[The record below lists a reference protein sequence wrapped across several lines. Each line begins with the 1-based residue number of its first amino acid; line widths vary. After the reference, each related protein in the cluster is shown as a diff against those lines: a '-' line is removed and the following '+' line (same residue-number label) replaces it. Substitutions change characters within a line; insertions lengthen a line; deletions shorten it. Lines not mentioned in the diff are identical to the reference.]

1 MAGTRELPR
10 GTVTFLFSDIEGST
24 KLLKQLGRERYGE
37 LLARHNELLR
47 EAFAEHEGIEID
59 RQGDAFFF
67 VFRSAGAAVHA
78 AAAAQ
83 RAMHNHEWPVD
94 GAVRVR
100 IGLHTGEASVSGEGY
115 VGFAVHQAA
124 RIGDLGHGGQILV
137 SRTTAALVEHDL
149 PSEMRVRD
157 LGEARV
163 PGLDRPEAIFQLVC
177 DGLPDRFPAL
187 GTRRP
192 SAAAPLPQ
200 GPTLLEREGELAALH
215 AYVDSATAGAG
226 RLVAIEGRAGIG
238 KTRLILEARS
248 IATQA
253 GVAVIAARGGELEQ
267 EFAYGIVRQLFEP
280 VLAAATSSDR
290 AELLTGAAAITN
302 GLFTHVQPASVE
314 DDDSDVS
321 FAMLHGLYWLAA
333 NLALRRPT
341 LIAIDDLH
349 WADSPSLRWVSHLQR
364 RLEGLPLLVVVA
376 TRPPEQ
382 SVHEARV
389 TEILTDPAAAVVR
402 PTALG
407 VASVGLIAR
416 ELFGREADEAFVRA
430 CWTATGGTPLFVEAL
445 LDTIKREGLEPTAD
459 NADRVAEIGPEP
471 VSRAVSMRLAR
482 LPSEATV
489 LVRAVAVL
497 GRRVELRHAGAL
509 AGLERDVAGHAAT
522 TLARADLLNFEMP
535 LEFTHPVVRTAVY
548 EDMTGAERIAAHR
561 RAATILAEAGAEPEH
576 VAVHLEQSIPN
587 GDPFVVDTLQKAAQ
601 RALQRGSSDVAVSL
615 LRRALAE
622 PPTEQQ
628 YGEVVRALGMAERLL
643 DNNEAILYLTKA
655 FEVIPEPKRRARIGI
670 ELGRCLVR
678 GNRHEDAIGAFR
690 AARDELGDA
699 DPDLTESITSE
710 LINAAWWYPE
720 HVDVAVCELANVDPD
735 ALHGGIGSDLLRATL
750 GYWSARRGE
759 SRDRALEL
767 VRAAL
772 APQRIDLLGTR
783 ALPLATFTLT
793 LAGYPDEALAV
804 YDRVLRA
811 AYARGDNVLASS
823 SALFRA
829 YTQLRRGELGA
840 VKSDL
845 LRFSELEGY
854 ETTDLYSYGFR
865 AELAIEKGDLEKA
878 EAAIAE
884 SRLPEPIAANGHLA
898 GFQVARARLRMEQ
911 HRHED
916 AIREL
921 RSLGENMKEL
931 QIASSAFYD
940 WRPYLAL
947 ALHGAGR
954 RDEALP
960 VALDALDVARTW
972 GAPQSIGIALRV
984 LGLVEGGASGDKLLH
999 ESVEALES
1007 SQWRLEYAK
1016 SLVELGAALRRGNKR
1031 SDARE
1036 YLRNGLE
1043 LAHRLGAAALE
1054 ERAQTELA
1062 ATGARPRRLMLSGL
1076 ESLTPS
1082 ERRVAELA
1090 ADNLTNKDI
1099 AQALFV
1105 TPKTVEVHLSSVYRK
1120 LQITSRAQLPEALGV
1135 S

>member
-1 MAGTRELPR
+1 VLSGTAGLAERLFGDEELT
-10 GTVTFLFSDIEGST
+10 GDSSGDIS
-24 KLLKQLGRERYGE
+24 
-37 LLARHNELLR
+37 
-47 EAFAEHEGIEID
+47 
-59 RQGDAFFF
+59 
-67 VFRSAGAAVHA
+67 
-78 AAAAQ
+78 
-83 RAMHNHEWPVD
+83 
-94 GAVRVR
+94 
-100 IGLHTGEASVSGEGY
+100 
-115 VGFAVHQAA
+115 FAV
-124 RIGDLGHGGQILV
+124 
-137 SRTTAALVEHDL
+137 
-149 PSEMRVRD
+149 
-157 LGEARV
+157 
-163 PGLDRPEAIFQLVC
+163 
-177 DGLPDRFPAL
+177 
-187 GTRRP
+187 
-192 SAAAPLPQ
+192 
-200 GPTLLEREGELAALH
+200 
-215 AYVDSATAGAG
+215 
-226 RLVAIEGRAGIG
+226 
-238 KTRLILEARS
+238 
-248 IATQA
+248 
-253 GVAVIAARGGELEQ
+253 
-267 EFAYGIVRQLFEP
+267 
-280 VLAAATSSDR
+280 
-290 AELLTGAAAITN
+290 
-302 GLFTHVQPASVE
+302 
-314 DDDSDVS
+314 
-321 FAMLHGLYWLAA
+321 LHGLYWLAA

-341 LIAIDDLH
+341 VIAIDDLH

-364 RLEGLPLLVVVA
+364 RLEGLPLLVIVA

-389 TEILTDPAAAVVR
+389 TEILADPAAAVVR

-407 VASVGLIAR
+407 AASVGLMAR
-416 ELFGREADEAFVRA
+416 ELFGREADEAFVKA

-445 LDTIKREGLEPTAD
+445 FDTIKREGLEPIAA
-459 NADRVAEIGPEP
+459 NAHRVQEIGPEP
-471 VSRAVSMRLAR
+471 VARAVSMRLAR

-497 GRRVELRHAGAL
+497 GRRVELRHAAAL
-509 AGLERDVAGHAAT
+509 ASLERDVAGHAAT

-535 LEFTHPVVRTAVY
+535 LEFTHPVVRSAVY

-561 RAATILAEAGAEPEH
+561 RAATVLAEAGAEPEH

-587 GDPFVVDTLQKAAQ
+587 ADAFVVDTLQKAAQ

-622 PPTEQQ
+622 PPSEEQ
-628 YGEVVRALGMAERLL
+628 YGDVVRALGMAERML

-655 FEVIPEPKRRARIGI
+655 FEVIAEPKRRARVGI
-670 ELGRCLVR
+670 ELGRCFVR

-690 AARDELGDA
+690 AAREELGET

-720 HVDVAVCELANVDPD
+720 HVDVAVSELARIDLD
-735 ALHGGIGSDLLRATL
+735 ALHGGIGADLLRATL
-750 GYWSARRGE
+750 GYWTARSCE
-759 SRDRALEL
+759 SRERALEL
-767 VRAAL
+767 IRAAL

-793 LAGYPDEALAV
+793 TAGYPDESLAV

-829 YTQLRRGELGA
+829 YTQLRRGDLAA
-840 VKSDL
+840 VQADL
-845 LRFSELEGY
+845 VRFSELEGY
-854 ETTDLYSYGFR
+854 ETTRLYSHGAR
-865 AELAIEKGDLEKA
+865 AELAIERGDLDEA
-878 EAAIAE
+878 EAAIAG
-884 SRLPEPIAANGHLA
+884 SKLPEPIAANGHLTA
-898 GFQVARARLRMEQ
+898 FQVVRARLRMEQ
-911 HRHED
+911 RRHED
-916 AIREL
+916 AVREL
-921 RSLGENMKEL
+921 RSLGENMQEL
-931 QIASSAFYD
+931 QIENGAFYD

-954 RDEALP
+954 RKEAVP
-960 VALDALDVARTW
+960 VALDALDVARSW
-972 GAPQSIGIALRV
+972 GAPQSIGIALRA
-984 LGLVEGGASGDKLLH
+984 LGLVEGGASGDKLLL
-999 ESVEALES
+999 ESVETLAD

-1031 SDARE
+1031 SDSRE
-1036 YLRNGLE
+1036 YLRTGLE
-1043 LAHRLGAAALE
+1043 LAHKLGALALE

-1120 LQITSRAQLPEALGV
+1120 LQITSRSQLPEALGV

>member
-1 MAGTRELPR
+1 MHGHDWP
-10 GTVTFLFSDIEGST
+10 
-24 KLLKQLGRERYGE
+24 
-37 LLARHNELLR
+37 
-47 EAFAEHEGIEID
+47 
-59 RQGDAFFF
+59 QG
-67 VFRSAGAAVHA
+67 
-78 AAAAQ
+78 
-83 RAMHNHEWPVD
+83 P
-94 GAVRVR
+94 VRVR
-100 IGLHTGEASVSGEGY
+100 LGLHTGEASVSGEGY

-149 PSEMRVRD
+149 PSEIRVRD
-157 LGEARV
+157 LGETRV

-177 DGLPDRFPAL
+177 EGLPDRFPPL
-187 GTRRP
+187 GTRR
-192 SAAAPLPQ
+192 SSTAPPVPE

-215 AYVDSATAGAG
+215 AYVDSAASGIG

-238 KTRLILEARS
+238 KTRLLMEARA
-248 IATQA
+248 IAAQA
-253 GVAVIAARGGELEQ
+253 GLGVLTARGGELEY

-280 VLAAATSSDR
+280 VLAGATSDER
-290 AELLTGAAAITN
+290 TELLSGAAAITG
-302 GLFTHVQPASVE
+302 GLFDEVQLTAVE
-314 DDDSDVS
+314 GEETDVS

-333 NLALRRPT
+333 NLALRRPA

-349 WADSPSLRWVSHLQR
+349 WADSPSLRWLSHLQR
-364 RLEGLPLLVVVA
+364 RLEGLPLLVIVA
-376 TRPPEQ
+376 TRSPEQ
-382 SVHEARV
+382 SMHEPRV
-389 TEILTDPAAAVVR
+389 TEILADPAAAVVR
-402 PTALG
+402 PTPLG
-407 VASVGLIAR
+407 AASVGQMAR
-416 ELFGREADEAFVRA
+416 ELFGREPDDAFVQA
-430 CWTATGGTPLFVEAL
+430 CWAATGGTPLFVEAL
-445 LDTIKREGLEPTAD
+445 FDTIKREGLEPSAG
-459 NADRVAEIGPEP
+459 NAARVAEIGPEP
-471 VSRAVSMRLAR
+471 VARAVSMRLAR

-497 GRRVELRHAGAL
+497 GGRVELRHAAAL
-509 AGLERDVAGHAAT
+509 AGLEGDVAGHAAT
-522 TLARADLLNFEMP
+522 TLARVDLLNFEMP

-548 EDMTGAERIAAHR
+548 EDMSGAERIAAHR
-561 RAATILAEAGAEPEH
+561 RAAAILAEAGAEPEH
-576 VAVHLEQSIPN
+576 VAVHLEQAVPN
-587 GDPFVVDTLQKAAQ
+587 GDAFVVETLQKAAQ

-622 PPTEQQ
+622 PPTDVH

-643 DNNEAILYLTKA
+643 DNDEAIVHLTKA
-655 FEVIPEPKRRARIGI
+655 FDVIAEPKRRARIGI

-678 GNRHEDAIGAFR
+678 GNRHKEGIDAFR
-690 AARDELGDA
+690 SAREELGDA

-710 LINAAWWYPE
+710 LINAAWWHPE
-720 HVDVAVCELANVDPD
+720 HVAVAVAELERVDLGE
-735 ALHGGIGSDLLRATL
+735 LHGGIGSDLLRATV
-750 GYWSARRGE
+750 GYWVTRRGE

-767 VRAAL
+767 VRAAI

-783 ALPLATFTLT
+783 ALHLATYTMT
-793 LAGYPDEALAV
+793 MAGYPDEALAV

-829 YTQLRRGELGA
+829 YTQLRRGDLAA
-840 VKSDL
+840 VESDL
-845 LRFSELEGY
+845 FRFSELMGY
-854 ETTDLYSYGFR
+854 ETTELYSHGFR
-865 AELAIEKGDLEKA
+865 AELALEQGNVEAA
-878 EAAIAE
+878 EASIAA
-884 SRLPEPIAANGHLA
+884 SKLPEPLSPNGHLTF
-898 GFQVARARLRMEQ
+898 FQLARARLRMGQ
-911 HRHED
+911 RRHDD

-931 QIASSAFYD
+931 QIENSAFYD

-947 ALHGAGR
+947 ALHAAGR

-960 VALDALDVARTW
+960 VALETLDRARAW

-984 LGLVEGGASGDKLLH
+984 LGLVEGGASGDRLLRD
-999 ESVEALES
+999 SVEALAE

-1036 YLRNGLE
+1036 HLRGGLE
-1043 LAHRLGAAALE
+1043 LAHRLGATALE

-1120 LQITSRAQLPEALGV
+1120 LEISSRAQLPEALGAT
-1135 S
+1135 